1 MKQNRGKAMKAVK
14 LNTYM
19 ETARFPVSLSC
30 SPEVKRDFLQSLFV
44 LQYRILFLQ
53 NIHKLT
59 G

>member
-44 LQYRILFLQ
+44 LQYRILFL
-53 NIHKLT
+53 
-59 G
+59 